1 MLSSTREVAKK
12 KFRYQRSLYL
22 TGRGAPHHF
31 WEAALST
38 KSRQVSIGTKAVNI
52 ANRCN
57 IDLTDVKDL
66 AKREIRKKV

>member
-12 KFRYQRSLYL
+12 KFRYQRSPYL
-22 TGRGAPHHF
+22 TGHGLSLHF
-31 WEAALST
+31 WKAALSAE
-38 KSRQVSIGTKAVNI
+38 SRQVSLGTKAVDI

-57 IDLTDVKDL
+57 IDLNDVKDL